1 MTVSAPVQV
10 PGRQRFGGVR
20 PGDSA
25 TLLGLFAAGVAVQ
38 AFFRLPSLRSFLFGQ
53 STADVQAILGLLVVC
68 GALMWRAL
76 LRRGFVWAEPA
87 MLTWLDFAG
96 GDRSRAIGRRMWAV
110 WCVGVGL
117 FVYVGA
123 LTGVAA
129 GVGGEVWLAAAAVL
143 LGSAAVSL
151 STARRPPV
159 RGEEFGPVLLA
170 SLGLLVARARL
181 DPLAL
186 ELLAA
191 ALFALGAVRWR
202 TADTVLRAGRKELV
216 DGWNERLVRTVSLTF
231 LDPLALLPAAR
242 PVRFS
247 LRRPTALRFAW
258 LGVAGRARYWGAA
271 VSLALAAVLGSAAA
285 PAIPDVVFVALTAY
299 CALIP
304 FTGGI
309 GELWR
314 NEGRRRWLG
323 ASGRELWLANLG
335 VMLVLAAGWGVMLM
349 TAGLVLGDPPS
360 HAALLTLPIVA
371 VSAVRTATR
380 PPTTFDN
387 LGIVTSRVLG
397 QIPIRL
403 FAQLLRGPDLLI
415 VSTLILAVLTRN
427 GDVL

>member
-1 MTVSAPVQV
+1 MTVGVPVRV
-10 PGRQRFGGVR
+10 PSRQRFGGVR

-25 TLLGLFAAGVAVQ
+25 TLLGLFAVGVAVQ

-53 STADVQAILGLLVVC
+53 STADVQAILGLLFIC

-96 GDRSRAIGRRMWAV
+96 ADRSQVIGRRMWAV

-129 GVGGEVWLAAAAVL
+129 GVGGEVWLATAAVL

-170 SLGLLVARARL
+170 SLGLLVAQARL

-186 ELLAA
+186 ELLAV

-202 TADTVLRAGRKELV
+202 AADTVLRSGRKELV

-258 LGVAGRARYWGAA
+258 LG
-271 VSLALAAVLGSAAA
+271 
-285 PAIPDVVFVALTAY
+285 
-299 CALIP
+299 
-304 FTGGI
+304 
-309 GELWR
+309 
-314 NEGRRRWLG
+314 

-335 VMLVLAAGWGVMLM
+335 VMLVLAAGWGVVLM
-349 TAGLVLGDPPS
+349 AAGLVLGDPPS

-380 PPTTFDN
+380 PPTSFDN

-397 QIPIRL
+397 QIPTRL
-403 FAQLLRGPDLLI
+403 VAQLLRGPDLLI
-415 VSTLILAVLTRN
+415 VAALLLAVLTRN

>member
-1 MTVSAPVQV
+1 MTVGAPARV

-25 TLLGLFAAGVAVQ
+25 TLLGLFAVGIAVQ
-38 AFFRLPSLRSFLFGQ
+38 AFFRLESLRSFLFGQ
-53 STADVQAILGLLVVC
+53 STADVQAILGLLVAC

-87 MLTWLDFAG
+87 VLTWMDFAG
-96 GDRSRAIGRRMWAV
+96 ADRSRVIGRRMWAV
-110 WCVGVGL
+110 WCVGVGI

-123 LTGVAA
+123 LTGVAG
-129 GVGGEVWLAAAAVL
+129 GVSGDMWLAASALL
-143 LGSAAVSL
+143 LGSAVVSL

-186 ELLAA
+186 EALAA
-191 ALFALGAVRWR
+191 ALFVLGVVRWR
-202 TADTVLRAGRKELV
+202 ATDTVLQAGRQALV

-242 PVRFS
+242 PARFS

-271 VSLALAAVLGSAAA
+271 VSLAIAAVLGAAAA
-285 PAIPDVVFVALTAY
+285 PALPDVVFVALTGY

-314 NEGRRRWLG
+314 NDGRRRWLG
-323 ASGRELWLANLG
+323 TSDLGLWLANLLA
-335 VMLVLAAGWGVMLM
+335 MLVLAALWGVVLVA
-349 TAGLVLGDPPS
+349 AGLVLGDPPS
-360 HAALLTLPIVA
+360 RMALLILPIVA

-387 LGIVTSRVLG
+387 LGVVTSRVLG
-397 QIPIRL
+397 QVPTRL

-415 VSTLILAVLTRN
+415 AATLILAVLTRT